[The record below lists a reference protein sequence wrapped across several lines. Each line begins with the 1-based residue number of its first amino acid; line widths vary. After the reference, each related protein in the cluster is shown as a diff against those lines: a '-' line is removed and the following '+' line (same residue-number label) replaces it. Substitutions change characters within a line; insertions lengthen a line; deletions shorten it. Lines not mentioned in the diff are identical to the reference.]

1 MMMITE
7 DVVSFQK
14 GLMDWLT
21 EESEY
26 VLQRLDR
33 WTSIARGYNRL
44 YPQRLSRGCMTMQK
58 EPDDESWRHSPS
70 FHTLTGSSSR
80 RVTRIPDEVRKINCC
95 GTFNYQSNSR
105 VDNSCLEAY
114 RYDHSIYFKTI
125 GDIKSSKNI
134 KETENH
140 ECKEETLDCSDD
152 QDLNDVSGDETLN
165 DEIMNDLNDVES
177 PMDEDSISN
186 NEITWFDKNYCEVL
200 NQEFSRNCCID
211 QTTDTFIDHKYD
223 CLNNN
228 NNNNNDNN
236 NNNNEVQCQN
246 LNNNSSSSTNL
257 STEIMNTNQMTSVEE
272 KNQDNGVTRIL
283 SFGKSNRR
291 TKNIKQSKV
300 LGDNNI
306 SWPGVLF
313 SYNVDSSLAS
323 SHHRVL
329 NVK

>member
-1 MMMITE
+1 MMITE

-70 FHTLTGSSSR
+70 FHTLSGSSSR
-80 RVTRIPDEVRKINCC
+80 RVTRLPDEVRKINCC

-134 KETENH
+134 KETENQ
-140 ECKEETLDCSDD
+140 ECKEETLDCSDE
-152 QDLNDVSGDETLN
+152 QDLNDVSGDE
-165 DEIMNDLNDVES
+165 IMNDLNNSES

-186 NEITWFDKNYCEVL
+186 NEITWFDKNYCENL
-200 NQEFSRNCCID
+200 
-211 QTTDTFIDHKYD
+211 
-223 CLNNN
+223 
-228 NNNNNDNN
+228 NDN
-236 NNNNEVQCQN
+236 
-246 LNNNSSSSTNL
+246 SRSSTNL
-257 STEIMNTNQMTSVEE
+257 SSENMNTNRMSSMEE
-272 KNQDNGVTRIL
+272 KNQNNGVTRIL
-283 SFGKSNRR
+283 NFGKSNRR
-291 TKNIKQSKV
+291 TKAIKQTKV

-313 SYNVDSSLAS
+313 SYNVDTSLVS